1 MLADTIARMRKF
13 AAVGCLGLVTVA
25 LIRSAHAQEVDL
37 ETFCQNYP
45 LNSRCQDYPAA
56 TSAESPDQ
64 TPDVIAFRLPASGP
78 NNEWIRLDVDGSV
91 IRVRHT
97 TRVLNPVTQVFSL
110 ALGPVNPIRFHNWRD
125 HDTTQVTFVPDQ
137 CSQSSN
143 LSSEQP
149 ENSSCVITGSDS
161 ITLPDGLSVY
171 QGEFTVEYLEEG
183 LVRTISFRVPTEN

>member
-1 MLADTIARMRKF
+1 MPADTIARMQKLA
-13 AAVGCLGLVTVA
+13 AAVCLGLVTVA
-25 LIRSAHAQEVDL
+25 LTQPAHAQEVDL
-37 ETFCQNYP
+37 EAFCQNYP
-45 LNSRCQDYPAA
+45 LNSRCQDYPSA
-56 TSAESPDQ
+56 TSAESSEP
-64 TPDVIAFRLPASGP
+64 TPDVIAFRLPSSGP

-110 ALGPVNPIRFHNWRD
+110 ALGPINPIRFHNWRD

-137 CSQSSN
+137 CSQSSD

-149 ENSSCVITGSDS
+149 ENPSCVITGADS

-183 LVRTISFRVPTEN
+183 FVRTISFRVPAEN